1 MIRQRNYFL
10 PLLGMIAF
18 IALNLLNLLTVQAGA
33 AGTKPQ
39 VSRFTEIYEPS
50 TVVQLAPGWVIIAED
65 EGEQPLFLARVV
77 DQGSGLKLD
86 AIRLKEIDDTFAD
99 IEGSAQGKD
108 GEVYLIT
115 SHSTNKKGKRKEKRE
130 ILTRLTFKDGKISEK
145 AFYGDLF
152 LPIKNGLESEPEIDA
167 AKSQQLNIEGL
178 SFDSSKTKL
187 LLGLRAPLVADKAV
201 ILVLENPYAI
211 FSEGQAPRFQQKKI
225 YLDIGGGGIRS
236 ITYDSSRKVYL
247 IANEIPKKK
256 GKKKGKLRP
265 ALWAWDG
272 KPDSQAVRVPLPKL
286 KGIKNIE
293 GIAFVTFQ
301 KKTSLLMVC
310 DDGEPEKKKGGHY
323 IFLDISNLEY

>member
-1 MIRQRNYFL
+1 MKRKHHYFVTL
-10 PLLGMIAF
+10 IGMIAF
-18 IALNLLNLLTVQAGA
+18 ISINLLNVQAGSS

-39 VSRFTEIYEPS
+39 VSKFTEIYEPS
-50 TVVQLAPGWVIIAED
+50 TVVQLASGWVLIAED
-65 EGEQPLFLARVV
+65 EGEHPLFLARVV

-86 AIRLKEIDDTFAD
+86 AIRLKEIDGRLDD
-99 IEGSAQGKD
+99 LEGSAQGKD

-115 SHSTNKKGKRKEKRE
+115 SHSTNKKGKRKKKRE

-145 AFYGDLF
+145 AFYDDLL
-152 LPIKNGLESEPEIDA
+152 LPMKKCLESEPEIDA
-167 AKSQQLNIEGL
+167 AKSKKLDIEGL
-178 SFDSSKTKL
+178 CFDSSKTKL
-187 LLGLRAPLVADKAV
+187 LFGLRAPLVADKAV

-247 IANEIPKKK
+247 IANEIPNNK

-272 KPDSQAVRVPLPKL
+272 KPQSSPVQVPLPKL

-293 GIAFVTFQ
+293 GMAFVTFQ

-310 DDGEPEKKKGGHY
+310 DDGDPEKNKGAHY
-323 IFLDISNLEY
+323 TFLNTSNLEY